1 MNRRR
6 QKREKTPRRAIV
18 IGHRNR
24 SNSATL
30 YIVIIVKILTV
41 WCKADIFVPKIVKS
55 LVFGIRHTNMPAF
68 WFDINKIPNSM

>member
-41 WCKADIFVPKIVKS
+41 WCKADIFLPKIVKS
-55 LVFGIRHTNMPAF
+55 
-68 WFDINKIPNSM
+68 